1 MTSDCTRGP
10 VAFLCDFGSV
20 LRQPLDTCLWALT
33 ILGSRL
39 LARVCVD
46 VPSSA
51 TYLNWSLIFEWYMNK
66 YGSKNI

>member
-1 MTSDCTRGP
+1 M
-10 VAFLCDFGSV
+10 GSHNS
-20 LRQPLDTCLWALT
+20 RFKA
-33 ILGSRL
+33 LGSC
-39 LARVCVD
+39 VCVD